1 MKQASPSLRSLQRK
15 EKVMDGHG
23 MRSQERVAHFAQTS
37 ESGSE
42 KVRVEQYIS
51 GQTFHPVPRQKKY
64 GICFGNFSQH
74 GGGVFPI
81 PKTFVNLPSHF
92 WYAKFISAGV
102 KTTIFQVYKVHFLV
116 QLCFRDLRNLHI
128 TSNWGYAPP
137 MCGQCH
143 LFAVLAVFK
152 G

>member
-1 MKQASPSLRSLQRK
+1 
-15 EKVMDGHG
+15 MDGHG

-64 GICFGNFSQH
+64 GICFGNFSQQ
-74 GGGVFPI
+74 GGGGG
-81 PKTFVNLPSHF
+81 LPNSQNF
-92 WYAKFISAGV
+92 CKFTKS
-102 KTTIFQVYKVHFLV
+102 FLV
-116 QLCFRDLRNLHI
+116 CQIYFRWCQNDHISSVQSPFPCTIVFSRPQKFAHNKQLGLRP
-128 TSNWGYAPP
+128 PP